1 MDRLDKQTDQLRR
14 VLAWLGGAVAPRRE
28 QDRFTTRARQA
39 LILAQEEA
47 ERFNHNFIGTEH
59 LLLGLLREGDGV
71 AARVLNDLGVQLEA
85 ARGAVMFIVGR
96 GEGPAAGE
104 IGLTPRATRVVEF
117 AVDEANRLHH
127 SYIGTEHLLLGL
139 MREGDGVGARVLTG
153 ELGIQE
159 SQVHERIMQ
168 VIATGGGRRGEA
180 PAGPRGNVVTCR
192 IDDRD
197 LDALDAL
204 VEAGIKATRS
214 EAAAWLISA
223 GIDAHQPL
231 FDRVYATVAEIR
243 RLRGEARTIASEAA
257 PRRPAAPGD
266 APTAPAGA
274 PDGQGDAPGQAGRR

>member
-1 MDRLDKQTDQLRR
+1 MEQSDRLPDQARR
-14 VLAWLGGAVAPRRE
+14 MLAWLGVAFAPRGE

-39 LILAQEEA
+39 LILSQEEA
-47 ERFNHNFIGTEH
+47 QRLNHNYIGTEH
-59 LLLGLLREGDGV
+59 QLLGLLREGDGV
-71 AARVLNDLGVQLEA
+71 AARVLSDLGVQLEA
-85 ARGAVMFIVGR
+85 ARRAVSFLVGP
-96 GEGPAAGE
+96 GEGSATGE
-104 IGLTPRATRVVEF
+104 IGLTPRAKKVVEL

-139 MREGDGVGARVLTG
+139 LREGEGVGVGVLTR
-153 ELGIQE
+153 ELGVQE
-159 SQVHERIMQ
+159 AQVRDRIMQ
-168 VIATGGGRRGEA
+168 VFAIGGGRRSEE

-231 FDRVYATVAEIR
+231 FDRVYATVAESAACAAR
-243 RLRGEARTIASEAA
+243 RRPSPAK
-257 PRRPAAPGD
+257 PRRAARPRLMR
-266 APTAPAGA
+266 ARR
-274 PDGQGDAPGQAGRR
+274 GRAS